1 MKRLKQW
8 WIVSLIGFLFLL
20 PIKTEAA
27 SYPTPVKVKL
37 LPTTTFSATVTG
49 NYRLINLDSKQA
61 ISFTNPISFSQSN
74 GKVVATIGTKTYSS
88 SSGFMIDEVTRSDLN
103 EVTISNIKQ
112 STGSVA
118 TKYRG
123 SFTIVPGATSPDL
136 FNTLDIEDYVKGVVP
151 GEMPASWPKE
161 ALKAQAVAARSYAYT
176 QLQKTSY
183 LQMTVAS
190 QVYGGKSKEH
200 SNTNAAVSETA
211 GIYATYNNQPI
222 AAYFHSSSGG
232 YTENSENVWSSVV
245 PYIRSVADPY
255 DQHPSNPHY
264 GWTASADSST
274 IASKFKLTDERLVA
288 LRVTER
294 TQAGSVQQV
303 QAIAYNP
310 TTAQKRT
317 INTRTTFVSSPDSF
331 RSFFGV
337 TLKSISFNIK
347 GNANVKI
354 KRADGSEQT
363 VDHVAGYKLQTVSG
377 ETTINDLNISVRT
390 KDTTIYYPTSPTQF
404 TFTGNGWGHRL
415 GMSQWGA
422 RSMAEKGFK
431 YDQILKHYYKGIEVK
446 KLN

>member
-1 MKRLKQW
+1 MKRVKIS
-8 WIVSLIGFLFLL
+8 WIVSLMIFLL
-20 PIKTEAA
+20 FFPTNTKAA
-27 SYPTPVKVKL
+27 SYPTEVKVKL
-37 LPTTTFSATVTG
+37 LPTATFSATITG
-49 NYRLINLDSKQA
+49 NYQLIHLDSKQV
-61 ISFTNPISFSQSN
+61 IPFTNPISFSQSN

-88 SSGFMIDEVTRSDLN
+88 TSGFMIDEVTRNDNN
-103 EVTISNIKQ
+103 EVTISNIQ
-112 STGSVA
+112 QTNGAVA

-123 SFTIVPGATSPDL
+123 SFTIVPGTTSPNL
-136 FNTLDIEDYVKGVVP
+136 FNTLDMEDYLKGVVP

-161 ALKAQAVAARSYAYT
+161 ALKAQAVAARSYAYA
-176 QLQKTSY
+176 QLKKNSY

-200 SNTNAAVSETA
+200 SNTNAAVNETA

-222 AAYFHSSSGG
+222 DAYFHSSSGG
-232 YTENSENVWSSVV
+232 YTENSELVWSSVV

-274 IASKFKLTDERLVA
+274 LASKFKLTAERLVS

-294 TQAGSVQQV
+294 SQAGSVQQV
-303 QAIAYNP
+303 QAVAYNP
-310 TTAQKRT
+310 TTEQKRT

-337 TLKSISFNIK
+337 TLKSISFDIK
-347 GNANVKI
+347 GNANAKI
-354 KRADGSEQT
+354 KRADGSEQL

-377 ETTINDLNISVRT
+377 ETTISDLNISVRT

-422 RSMAEKGFK
+422 RSMAEAGFK